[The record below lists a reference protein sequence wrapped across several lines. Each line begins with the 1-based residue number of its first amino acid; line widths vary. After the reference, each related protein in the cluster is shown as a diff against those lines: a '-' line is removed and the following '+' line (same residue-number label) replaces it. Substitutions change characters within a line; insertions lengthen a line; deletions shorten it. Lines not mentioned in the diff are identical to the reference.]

1 MASTTN
7 ASSTTT
13 AARAPVQLASL
24 LVGATFL
31 LVGILGFVPGI
42 TQGEIAFAGVDSD
55 AMLLG
60 IFAVSVLHNL
70 VHLLFGVVGLTA
82 ARTAQASK
90 GFLVGAGVVY
100 LVLFAYGM
108 VVDKASD
115 ANFVPLN
122 AADDWLH
129 LALGALM
136 VVLGLALTGERATG
150 TTRRVA
156 G

>member
-136 VVLGLALTGERATG
+136 VVLGLALTGERAAG